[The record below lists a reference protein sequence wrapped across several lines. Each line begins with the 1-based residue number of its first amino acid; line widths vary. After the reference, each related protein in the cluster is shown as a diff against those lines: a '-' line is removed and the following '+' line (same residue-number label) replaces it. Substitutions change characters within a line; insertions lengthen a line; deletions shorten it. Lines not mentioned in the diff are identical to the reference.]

1 MSGPAYQPIEHHNR
15 FSYSNILERPRYD
28 WPNGTRLAVFTALNM
43 EVFRF
48 GKGKGAGIAPPEQAN
63 SESVFLARIWKP
75 SWFLAIN
82 GNVRRFGHSIAGS
95 I

>member
-1 MSGPAYQPIEHHNR
+1 
-15 FSYSNILERPRYD
+15 
-28 WPNGTRLAVFTALNM
+28 M

-63 SESVFLARIWKP
+63 SESVFFLAGIWKP